1 MDHERPGEFVGKVAI
16 VTGAASGIGHASVNA
31 LMAAG
36 CSVVAADLNPK
47 IHAAFAALP
56 PGAQARLRT
65 YVADAASEDDVER
78 LVGAAAKDFGRLDIV
93 LNNAGVGGAIGA
105 ISDIDLA
112 EWRLTFA
119 ILVDGVFLGMKRAAR
134 FLIAQGE
141 GGVIVNMASIAGLN
155 GGVGPLAYSAAKA
168 AVISMTQNAA
178 VELAEHRIRVN
189 AICPG
194 AIYTPMLP
202 AQNDPNLAQAIA
214 GIQPWPSSG
223 QPEDVAD
230 LVLFL
235 SSARSQFMTGQAVTI
250 DGGLT
255 AAGVR
260 FRDLAPTGDRVG
272 FVYGETGRPSR
283 IRRAASTGTA

>member
-31 LMAAG
+31 LLATG

-47 IHAAFAALP
+47 VHAAFTGLS
-56 PGAQARLRT
+56 PGVQARLRT

-78 LVGAAAKDFGRLDIV
+78 LVAAAANDFGRLDIL

-105 ISDIDLA
+105 ISEIDLA

-178 VELAEHRIRVN
+178 IELAEHRIRVN

-202 AQNDPNLAQAIA
+202 AQNDLNLAQAIA
-214 GIQPWPSSG
+214 GIQPWPSPG
-223 QPEDVAD
+223 QPDHVAD

-260 FRDLAPTGDRVG
+260 FRDLAPAGGRVG
-272 FVYGETGRPSR
+272 FVYGETGRPSQ